1 MLIIVRIMR
10 DEQLIDKI
18 FMSYN
23 FSLGFDAPIY
33 LWRKQA
39 CKYVTAESD
48 IYIYRVGQIKWH
60 HLTFLLVTN

>member
-1 MLIIVRIMR
+1 MR
-10 DEQLIDKI
+10 DEQLINKI

-33 LWRKQA
+33 LWKQA

-48 IYIYRVGQIKWH
+48 IYSQNFDRLMRSV
-60 HLTFLLVTN
+60 F